1 MVICLEFEFS
11 LNRFGGCKQFRI
23 SAYPLGRPADGRAV
37 YIKPADHFASG
48 DQQVLRGHIV
58 PTLQKPE
65 GFRVKASKVKL

>member
-1 MVICLEFEFS
+1 MLISFESEFF
-11 LNRFGGCKQFRI
+11 LYCFGGCRQFRVL
-23 SAYPLGRPADGRAV
+23 AYSLARPADGRAV